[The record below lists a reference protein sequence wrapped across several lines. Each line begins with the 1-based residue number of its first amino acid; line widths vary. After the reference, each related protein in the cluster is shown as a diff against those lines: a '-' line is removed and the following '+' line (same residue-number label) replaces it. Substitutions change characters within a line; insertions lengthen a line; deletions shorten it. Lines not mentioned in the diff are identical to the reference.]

1 MTVEFDDAVN
11 DDDNGFDLADE
22 VEEQDV
28 SVFDND
34 ITFGD
39 EITFSSENVSEDGYD
54 LAIDDLLDEADDSG
68 DSDEV
73 DPLEEIE
80 RNIGDLLE

>member
-1 MTVEFDDAVN
+1 MTE
-11 DDDNGFDLADE
+11 NGD
-22 VEEQDV
+22 
-28 SVFDND
+28 D

-39 EITFSSENVSEDGYD
+39 EITFSSENVSEDGDD
-54 LAIDDLLDEADDSG
+54 LAIDDLLDDSA

-80 RNIGDLLE
+80 RNIGDLLD

>member
-22 VEEQDV
+22 VDEQDV

-39 EITFSSENVSEDGYD
+39 EITFSSDNVSEDGYD

>member
-1 MTVEFDDAVN
+1 M
-11 DDDNGFDLADE
+11 
-22 VEEQDV
+22 

-39 EITFSSENVSEDGYD
+39 EITFSSDNVSEDGYD